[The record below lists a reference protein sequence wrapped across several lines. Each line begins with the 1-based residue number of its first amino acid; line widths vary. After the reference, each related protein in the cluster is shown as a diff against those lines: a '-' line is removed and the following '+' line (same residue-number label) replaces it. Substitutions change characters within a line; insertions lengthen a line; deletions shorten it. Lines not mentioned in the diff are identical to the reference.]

1 LKRILIT
8 GSNGLLGQKII
19 KNLDTVRKGQYEVLA
34 TSQGENR
41 ITEKSGYQYKSL
53 DITNAAEINAVF
65 DNFKPDIVINTAAMT
80 NVDVCEVEKVKCR
93 QLNVEAVM
101 HLVNASRKHNSHFI
115 HLSTD
120 FVFDGKDGPYKET
133 DEPKPL
139 SYYGQSK
146 FDSERLLE
154 ESDIKWSNV
163 RTIIVYG
170 VAEAMS
176 RTNIVLWAKQ
186 ALEKGDPL
194 SIVNDQF
201 RSPTLAEDL
210 AEGCLL
216 IADQGKEGTYH
227 ISGKDQM
234 SIVELVKRVAAYF
247 KLDATEINEVSSN
260 TLNQA
265 AKRPPKTGFK
275 LDKAIAELN
284 YQPHTFE
291 EGLQIIEEQLKA

>member
-1 LKRILIT
+1 
-8 GSNGLLGQKII
+8 LGQKLI
-19 KNLDTVRKGQYEVLA
+19 KNLTTIRKGQYEVLA
-34 TSQGENR
+34 TSQGEDRVSKLN
-41 ITEKSGYQYKSL
+41 GYNYLSL
-53 DITNAAEINAVF
+53 DITNVEEIDSVF
-65 DNFKPDIVINTAAMT
+65 DNFKPDVVINTAAMT
-80 NVDVCEVEKVKCR
+80 NVDVCEVEKQKCT
-93 QLNVEAVM
+93 QLNVDAVKYLIKASKKHSS
-101 HLVNASRKHNSHFI
+101 HLI

-133 DEPKPL
+133 DEPQPL

-146 FDSERLLE
+146 LDSERLLE
-154 ESDIKWSNV
+154 KSEIKWSNV

-247 KLDATEINEVSSN
+247 KLDATEINEVSSS

-265 AKRPPKTGFK
+265 AKRPPKTGFI
-275 LDKAIAELN
+275 LDKAITDLN
-284 YQPHTFE
+284 YQPHSFE
-291 EGLQIIEEQLKA
+291 EGLEILEEQLKA